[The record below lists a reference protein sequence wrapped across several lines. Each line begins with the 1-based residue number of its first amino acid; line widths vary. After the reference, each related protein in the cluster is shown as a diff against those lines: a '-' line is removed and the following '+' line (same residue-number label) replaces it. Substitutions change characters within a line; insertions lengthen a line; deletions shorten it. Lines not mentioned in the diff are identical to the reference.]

1 MTNTRIAMDLLAAV
15 AAWSAQLGCDNV
27 LSAEDA
33 QRIYCL
39 DTGATRRRVAGA
51 LTIRASGEVAQVMQV
66 ASRHQVPV
74 YPISTGHNWGYGTAQ
89 PAVDGCVIV
98 DLSALQRIIHFDA
111 ELGVVTVEPG
121 VTQGMLADFLAAGAH
136 PYMVPVT
143 GAGPNCSLLG
153 NALERGYGITPHGD
167 HFAAITDLEAV
178 LADGTTHRSVLRN
191 LGGEDLARLFK
202 WGLGPYTTG
211 LFAQGAFGIVT
222 KMSIVLARRPPSV
235 KVCLFSLRMDDL
247 VQPAIERVRHILS
260 MLPGTVGAVNLMNR
274 HRVLAMAAPYPREGL
289 GADGLIPDELLR
301 QMGREYQVQPWT
313 GFITLYGSARMVRAA
328 QHEIRHALRGVGSRV
343 WFVDPG
349 RAALLAR
356 LASWLPGSGGLRLAR
371 TARTLEQALEL
382 VAGRPNETTL
392 PLAYWLN
399 RRQAPEGPRD
409 PARDGCG
416 LIWFAPLVP
425 MRQARVRAYLELLQS
440 VLRQHGFEPLITL
453 TSLNDRLFDSTVPLL
468 FDRDDPASAERAH
481 CCYRELLSKCAAEG
495 FFPYRLGVAGFDALG
510 GGGEAEAGQV
520 PALHMRLRAALD
532 PNDILAPG
540 RYTAMELR

>member
-1 MTNTRIAMDLLAAV
+1 M
-15 AAWSAQLGCDNV
+15 
-27 LSAEDA
+27 
-33 QRIYCL
+33 
-39 DTGATRRRVAGA
+39 
-51 LTIRASGEVAQVMQV
+51 
-66 ASRHQVPV
+66 
-74 YPISTGHNWGYGTAQ
+74 
-89 PAVDGCVIV
+89 V
-98 DLSALQRIIHFDA
+98 DLSALRRIIHLDA
-111 ELGVVTVEPG
+111 ELVVVTVEPG
-121 VTQGMLADFLAAGAH
+121 VTQGMLADFLDAGAH

-143 GAGPNCSLLG
+143 GAGPNCSLLA

-167 HFAAITDLEAV
+167 HFAAVTDLEAV

-191 LGGEDLARLFK
+191 LAGEDLARLFK
-202 WGLGPYTTG
+202 WGLGPYTSG

-235 KVCLFSLRMDDL
+235 RACLFSLRTDDL
-247 VQPAIERVRHILS
+247 VPPAIERVRHILS
-260 MLPGTVGAVNLMNR
+260 TLPGTVGAVNLMNR
-274 HRVLAMAAPYPREGL
+274 HRVLAMAAPYPREAL
-289 GADGLIPDELLR
+289 GADGLIPDELIR

-313 GFITLYGSARMVRAA
+313 GFITFYGSARMVRAA
-328 QHEIRHALRGVGSRV
+328 QREIRYALRGVGSRV

-399 RRQAPEGPRD
+399 RRRAPEGSRD

-425 MRQARVRAYLELLQS
+425 MRPARVRVYLELLQS
-440 VLRQHGFEPLITL
+440 VMRQHGFEPLVTL

-468 FDRDDPASAERAH
+468 FDRDDPAAAERAH
-481 CCYRELLSKCAAEG
+481 CCYRELLSKCAGEG

-510 GGGEAEAGQV
+510 GGGEVDAGQA
-520 PALHMRLRAALD
+520 PALHVRLRAALD

-540 RYTAMELR
+540 RYTAVELR